1 MSKKIIKPF
10 LLTKPTKNEN
20 FSILQFHFKCPI
32 CLKNFSTNGN
42 LKNHINTIHRHIF
55 PFKCPIK
62 NCTHSYSN
70 KSRLNVHLRT
80 HSGIKPYE
88 CEICHKHFN
97 EKGNLKTH
105 IKFHSNSRPF
115 QCKLCFKSYKTKGH
129 LKDHIEI
136 RHKNVKKFVCDICKK
151 NFGRK
156 NTLLVHQRIHTGEKS
171 FKCQIED
178 CNKKF
183 SEKGN
188 MIIHYKRHLKKIEKE
203 TKDIK
208 KEKTNEI
215 IDNNKN
221 SINDNNIEI
230 NKNDKNDIIQKENE
244 EILNEERKKSI
255 EEENIRKQEEMK
267 REEENNFFNQMH
279 KGSYYFSDLFLMKYD
294 ENNIVDEFHNYN
306 FNITFEE

>member
-1 MSKKIIKPF
+1 MSLEEINSEKKNTEKKIK
-10 LLTKPTKNEN
+10 K
-20 FSILQFHFKCPI
+20 FKCEK
-32 CLKNFSTNGN
+32 CLKIFSTNGN

-115 QCKLCFKSYKTKGH
+115 QCKLCFKSYKTNGH

-136 RHKNVKKFVCDICKK
+136 RHKNVKKFACDICKK

-171 FKCQIED
+171 FKCQIEE
-178 CNKKF
+178 CNKK
-183 SEKGN
+183 
-188 MIIHYKRHLKKIEKE
+188 L
-203 TKDIK
+203 
-208 KEKTNEI
+208 
-215 IDNNKN
+215 
-221 SINDNNIEI
+221 INDNNKIQI
-230 NKNDKNDIIQKENE
+230 NKNVIIKKENE
-244 EILNEERKKSI
+244 EKLNEERKKSI

-267 REEENNFFNQMH
+267 REEENNFFHQMH

>member
-1 MSKKIIKPF
+1 MSKNEIKLF
-10 LLTKPTKNEN
+10 LLTKPKKNEN

-115 QCKLCFKSYKTKGH
+115 QCKLCYKSYKTNGN
-129 LKDHIEI
+129 LKKYIEI
-136 RHKNVKKFVCDICKK
+136 R
-151 NFGRK
+151 
-156 NTLLVHQRIHTGEKS
+156 
-171 FKCQIED
+171 
-178 CNKKF
+178 NK
-183 SEKGN
+183 
-188 MIIHYKRHLKKIEKE
+188 
-203 TKDIK
+203 TIK
-208 KEKTNEI
+208 KLIKIFI
-215 IDNNKN
+215 IK
-221 SINDNNIEI
+221 
-230 NKNDKNDIIQKENE
+230 
-244 EILNEERKKSI
+244 
-255 EEENIRKQEEMK
+255 
-267 REEENNFFNQMH
+267 
-279 KGSYYFSDLFLMKYD
+279 
-294 ENNIVDEFHNYN
+294 
-306 FNITFEE
+306 